1 MVESRSEPRGG
12 LIADAAASLKQH
24 KLDLAERMSAVGS
37 WCYDVATNAVEW
49 SDEVY
54 RIHGVAR
61 DTYDP
66 NHGDATA
73 SFHPDDQPIVVAH
86 VARALETGEGFAFQ
100 LRLIRPDGQV
110 RDVICRAACERG
122 ADGEIATLLGVF
134 QDITESQHALR
145 RAQRNEARYRLLA
158 DNMADVVTRIRLD
171 GSSSYI
177 SPAIEQLLG
186 YRPADMAGQ
195 SSLAFVHPD
204 DRELVVRAFNALAAG
219 ETRKTLQHRAV
230 HKDGSILWVETSFQL
245 VADQAGVAREAVAV
259 IRDISERRALEA
271 ALADSELRYRTLAEH
286 SSDIIVCVAPDST
299 VRYISSAC
307 RRIGYEPEELVGQ
320 SLLQLAAPVQRE
332 QAAAFHRDLFS
343 GREVDQ
349 SIRREHQVVGRDGTI
364 FWYEGN
370 PRIVRDAAGKPIEVV
385 NVFRD
390 VTARRAV
397 EDALAESEFRY
408 RTLAENSSDILV
420 RFGRDGL
427 VRHVSPS
434 CRSLGVDPDTA
445 IGKPVIKLIAPD
457 YAAQSDAII
466 AALFSGAEIDRSVR
480 REHRVIGNNGA
491 VMWLEGNPRL
501 IRDEAGEPVEIVTVL
516 RDVTARRAV
525 EDALAEAKR
534 VAEAATEAKSRF
546 LANMSHEL
554 RTPLTSII
562 GFSGLLNDLGGLPEV
577 ARKYAARINSAG
589 QGLLALINDVLDFSK
604 LEEGAIVL
612 DTHPCAVGDVVED
625 VVGLLSVQADAK
637 GLELSV
643 QVASDHP
650 EWVEVDELRLR
661 QVLQNLIGN
670 AVKFTAHG
678 GVTVSLG
685 VAAEGRLRVEICDTG
700 PGMSPDQQAHL
711 FERFSQADASITRKY
726 GGSGLGLSIC
736 RELVGLMGGTIGVD
750 SAPAQG
756 STFWFE
762 IVAPACGAPAAA
774 TIDTNYDIAPLQ
786 GVRLLVVDDHEHNR
800 ALVSALLSPFGVEV
814 VQASGGAE
822 ALEACLTTPF
832 DVVLMDVQMP
842 GMDGRLATAGI
853 RASCELNAR
862 TPIIAL
868 TAMSSTTGMADLFA
882 AGMNDVITKPI
893 DPARLISAVSA
904 WAGQPRKGL
913 TNDFRRVG

>member
-1 MVESRSEPRGG
+1 MPMGRG
-12 LIADAAASLKQH
+12 AAERKQQM
-24 KLDLAERMSAVGS
+24 LDLAEAMSGVGS
-37 WCYDVATNAVEW
+37 WRYDVATGAVEW

-54 RIHGVAR
+54 RIYGVTR
-61 DTYDP
+61 DAFDP
-66 NHGDATA
+66 NYDAA
-73 SFHPDDQPIVVAH
+73 VAFFHPDDQPIVAAH
-86 VARALETGEGFAFQ
+86 VARALETGNGYAFQ
-100 LRLIRPDGQV
+100 LRLTRRDGQI
-110 RDVICRAACERG
+110 RDVTCKTECELG
-122 ADGEIATLLGVF
+122 PGGEVATLFGVF
-134 QDITESQHALR
+134 QDITEGQRALR

-158 DNMADVVTRIRLD
+158 DNMADVVTRIGLD

-186 YRPADMAGQ
+186 YRPSDMAGQ

-204 DRELVVRAFNALAAG
+204 DRDLLVQAFNALATG
-219 ETRKTLQHRAV
+219 ESRKTLQHRAV
-230 HKDGSILWVETSFQL
+230 HKDGSVLWVETSFQL
-245 VADQAGVAREAVAV
+245 VADEAGVAREAIAV
-259 IRDISERRALEA
+259 IRDISQRRALEA

-286 SSDIIVCVAPDST
+286 SSDIMVRVAPDST
-299 VRYISSAC
+299 VRYISPAC
-307 RRIGYEPEELVGQ
+307 RKIGYEPEELVGQ
-320 SLLQLAAPVQRE
+320 SLLKLVAPEQRDR
-332 QAAAFHRDLFS
+332 ATAMHKALFS
-343 GREVDQ
+343 GREVDPTV
-349 SIRREHQVVGRDGTI
+349 RREHQVVGKDGTV

-370 PRIVRDAAGKPIEVV
+370 PRIVRDADGQPIEVV
-385 NVFRD
+385 NVYRD
-390 VTARRAV
+390 VTARRGV

-434 CRSLGVDPDTA
+434 CRTLGVDPETA

-457 YAAQSDAII
+457 YAAQSEAII
-466 AALFSGAEIDRSVR
+466 AALFSGEEVDRSVR

-501 IRDEAGEPVEIVTVL
+501 IRDETGQAVEIVTVL

-534 VAEAATEAKSRF
+534 VAEASTEAKSQF

-562 GFSGLLNDLGGLPEV
+562 GFSGLLNDLGDLPEA

-612 DTHPCAVGDVVED
+612 DAHPCAIADVVED

-637 GLELSV
+637 SLALAV
-643 QVASDHP
+643 QIAPDCPS
-650 EWVEVDELRLR
+650 WVELDELRLR

-670 AVKFTAHG
+670 AVKFTARG
-678 GVTVSLG
+678 AVTVLLTTLADS
-685 VAAEGRLRVEICDTG
+685 RLRVEVRDTG
-700 PGMSPDQQAHL
+700 PGMSPDQQARL
-711 FERFSQADASITRKY
+711 FERFAQADASITRKY

-736 RELVGLMGGTIGVD
+736 RELVGLMGGEIGVD
-750 SAPAQG
+750 STPGQG

-762 IVAPACGAPAAA
+762 IDARACPAPATT
-774 TIDTNYDIAPLQ
+774 TIDSDDDIAPLQ

-800 ALVSALLSPFGVEV
+800 ALVSALLSPLGVEV

-822 ALEACLTTPF
+822 ALETCLTTPF
-832 DVVLMDVQMP
+832 DLVLMDVQMP

-868 TAMSSTTGMADLFA
+868 TAMSSTTGMAELFA
-882 AGMNDVITKPI
+882 AGMNDIVTKPI
-893 DPARLISAVSA
+893 DPAGLVSAIGA
-904 WAGQPRKGL
+904 WAGRSE
-913 TNDFRRVG
+913 DVRVSGAPIARVWPG